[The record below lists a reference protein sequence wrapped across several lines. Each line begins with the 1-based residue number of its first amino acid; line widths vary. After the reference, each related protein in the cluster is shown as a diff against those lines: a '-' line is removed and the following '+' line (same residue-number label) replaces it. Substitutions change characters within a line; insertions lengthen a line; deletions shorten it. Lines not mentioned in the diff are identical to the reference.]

1 MCCPEFIAKYVL
13 FIANLVFSLA
23 GLAIIRLGVAV
34 LRNLRDLQD
43 ILPVNALPIGIIVL
57 GCIIFIIAFLA
68 CCGAIKESR
77 CMLITYSIFMVILV
91 AVKIYLAIVV
101 FGFLSDVTS
110 TITSWV
116 TTAFNTSSLRD
127 VYHVMEAL
135 FNCCGTTGPS
145 SYDGILSQLPPS
157 CCASPVD
164 NTFYAP
170 NAFPGCTT
178 RLIDYFDTFGRA
190 IGSVLIIIIFLEL
203 VAARCHAPL
212 TAPRNAPQNAPPV
225 AVAYFI
231 GCLPFVFAAPACR
244 ASRRTAI
251 RTALGC
257 GQGVRSQ
264 YSSSRSSSL
273 GSCRILIRRNGA
285 GI

>member
-13 FIANLVFSLA
+13 FIANLVFSDPQSRQFTSTDPNDEDLEPSILLSELA

-178 RLIDYFDTFGRA
+178 RLIDYFDTF
-190 IGSVLIIIIFLEL
+190 
-203 VAARCHAPL
+203 AR
-212 TAPRNAPQNAPPV
+212 RRQMS
-225 AVAYFI
+225 
-231 GCLPFVFAAPACR
+231 R
-244 ASRRTAI
+244 ASHRASQCTAKRTASS
-251 RTALGC
+251 C
-257 GQGVRSQ
+257 GILHRLSTICFRRSRLPRLTTHRN
-264 YSSSRSSSL
+264 SHRSRL
-273 GSCRILIRRNGA
+273 WPRGKEPI
-285 GI
+285 

>member
-190 IGSVLIIIIFLEL
+190 IGSVLIIIIFLEVVYHL
-203 VAARCHAPL
+203 FSPLPLAAPHDAPQFAPL
-212 TAPRNAPQNAPPV
+212 S
-225 AVAYFI
+225 AVAK
-231 GCLPFVFAAPACR
+231 G
-244 ASRRTAI
+244 
-251 RTALGC
+251 
-257 GQGVRSQ
+257 
-264 YSSSRSSSL
+264 SSRSSSL

>member
-13 FIANLVFSLA
+13 FIANLVFSDPQSRQFTSTDPNDEDLEPSILLSELA

-178 RLIDYFDTFGRA
+178 RLIDYFDTFG
-190 IGSVLIIIIFLEL
+190 
-203 VAARCHAPL
+203 
-212 TAPRNAPQNAPPV
+212 
-225 AVAYFI
+225 
-231 GCLPFVFAAPACR
+231 CLPFVFAAPACR